1 MSRNRLVCVAA
12 GVAGGSLARSLLPRL
27 VLLKLRRDLRSMNA
41 GDYGPILSAFAR
53 DAVLVFN
60 DGEHRWAGEHRGR
73 PAIERFL
80 SNFVAAGMQ
89 GEIREVFVSGPP
101 WRMTMLARFDDW
113 CDAPDGTRLYST
125 RTVPLVRARWG
136 RIVRQE
142 DYYEDTARIDALEA
156 ALRERGRMPVT
167 SSIG

>member
-1 MSRNRLVCVAA
+1 MPRNRLVCVAA
-12 GVAGGSLARSLLPRL
+12 GVAVGSLARSLLPRL

-41 GDYGPILSAFAR
+41 GDYGPILSAFAS

-113 CDAPDGTRLYST
+113 CDAPDGTRLYSN
-125 RTVPLVRARWG
+125 RTVLLVRARWG